1 MRHVISRESL
11 LDLVGEIPRPA
22 IRRAVLLGRVEC
34 LGLFERV
41 VQGDT
46 RPAWMFTVK
55 GTKRKWYIAAI
66 LCPRNEVAFR
76 ILKKIPW
83 QYYGGGEGLSSG
95 DDPMKYHM
103 RKVFACTTYEKGGH
117 NEETT
122 DAKDNAE

>member
-46 RPAWMFTVK
+46 RPAWMFIVK
-55 GTKRKWYIAAI
+55 GTKKKWHIAVI

-83 QYYGGGEGLSSG
+83 QYYGGGEDLSGG
-95 DDPMKYHM
+95 DNPLKYHM
-103 RKVFACTTYEKGGH
+103 RKAFACTTLRERRSR
-117 NEETT
+117 
-122 DAKDNAE
+122 